1 MSDVTLIA
9 CKSPGMVNGD
19 TNVEQLPDGTW
30 LATAPI
36 GCLFGSPVEGECRG
50 TGDTQ
55 DAAIAALQADQ
66 DRLYESLW
74 V

>member
-1 MSDVTLIA
+1 MSDVTMIA

-19 TNVEQLPDGTW
+19 TKVEQQQDGTW

-50 TGDTQ
+50 IGATEES
-55 DAAIAALQADQ
+55 AIAALQADQ
-66 DRLYESLW
+66 DRLYDSLW